1 MTDPDVLR
9 AELGRDRDRRFA
21 LSLAERTPG
30 IRSVAAPIF
39 DANGA
44 RP

>member
-9 AELGRDRDRRFA
+9 AELGRDRERRFA

-30 IRSVAAPIF
+30 IGSVAAPISTPT
-39 DANGA
+39 GCQ
-44 RP
+44 P